1 MINQSV
7 LFQLYRQ
14 MTGSTV
20 HQVKPDPIVQER
32 WQRAKVQEYAF
43 RQEMS

>member
-1 MINQSV
+1 MINQPT

-14 MTGSTV
+14 MTGRTEY
-20 HQVKPDPIVQER
+20 QVKPDPVTQER